1 MLWLQRVS
9 LLLLR
14 HSIFPSQNS
23 KHPKETCPYQLSESF
38 VGQTFMGTCHM
49 QGTALDLTRR
59 PNFSASWHLL
69 LNWKMTSTTP
79 GKIRVGAGAGWD
91 TLKGLMSLGVEL
103 SAQLCQLPSPLATS
117 ASKPGISWSFWSLFF
132 FLSTSTWNPRHKPQH
147 FPCFVCARAS
157 EPYTAALIVSLKTI

>member
-1 MLWLQRVS
+1 M
-9 LLLLR
+9 LLLR

-23 KHPKETCPYQLSESF
+23 KHPKETCPCQLSESC

-79 GKIRVGAGAGWD
+79 GKIRVGGGAGRD
-91 TLKGLMSLGVEL
+91 MLKGLMSLGVEL
-103 SAQLCQLPSPLATS
+103 SAQLCQLPSPLAAS
-117 ASKPGISWSFWSLFF
+117 ASKPGTSRSFWSLG
-132 FLSTSTWNPRHKPQH
+132 FLSTSTCNPRQIEHKPQH

-157 EPYTAALIVSLKTI
+157 ELYTAALIVSLKTI